1 MKKKQPQVPLVKS
14 ITTQL
19 KKTVKQNTT
28 EATTKEEIIER
39 KKDALDIID
48 TAMKQIKQNLCNGNM
63 QLDSTSDF
71 ERMVKLMLLLSG
83 EADSRSGNSLNEDE
97 VTQTTNINIDTVE
110 EALNPKDEDVQA
122 VYQKLLH
129 AFNETNDTE

>member
-28 EATTKEEIIER
+28 EATTKEEIIAR

-48 TAMKQIKQNLCNGNM
+48 TAIVQIKQNLNNGNM

-83 EADSRSGNSLNEDE
+83 EADSRSGSSLNEDE

>member
-48 TAMKQIKQNLCNGNM
+48 TAMKQIKQSLCNGNM

-129 AFNETNDTE
+129 AFNKTNDTE